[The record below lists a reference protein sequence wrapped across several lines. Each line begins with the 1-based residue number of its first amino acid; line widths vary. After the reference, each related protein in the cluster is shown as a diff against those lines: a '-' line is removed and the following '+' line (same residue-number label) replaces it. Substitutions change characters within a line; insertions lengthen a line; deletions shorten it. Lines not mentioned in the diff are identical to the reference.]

1 MSKVIKIKKGLDIKL
16 KGAAEK
22 VTVQAETASVFA
34 VKPPDFVG
42 LTPKLLAKPGD
53 EVKAGTPVF
62 FDKRRPEIQFTS
74 PVAGVVK
81 EVVRGERRR
90 ILEVTIEANGKED
103 HEAFTAGDPAGMEPG
118 VIKENLLKSGLW
130 PAIVQRPYGIVAD
143 PEVVPRDIF
152 ISGFDSAPLGV
163 DYDMILKDQE
173 KGFAAG
179 IAALQKL
186 TSGKV
191 HLGLRN
197 GDPVVKAMDNLKDVE
212 YHLFSGPH
220 PSGLVGIQIHHVAP
234 INKGEVVWTVRPQ
247 QVAQIGNL
255 FLNGKPDNSI
265 IVAVAGSKATKPR
278 YLKTTMGTAIAPLLK
293 DQLVGDAAETRIISG
308 NVLTGTKIS
317 PEGYLGYYDALV
329 SMIPEGDY
337 YEMFGWALPGLKKFS
352 NSHTYFS
359 WLSPRKQ
366 WDIDTNLKGGARA
379 FVMTG
384 QYDKVFPMDIL
395 PVFLLK
401 SILVKDIDKME
412 QLGIYEVI
420 EEDMALC
427 EFVCTSKTEVQSILR
442 EGLDLMYKEMN

>member
-22 VTVQAETASVFA
+22 VTVQAEASSVYA

-42 LTPKLLAKPGD
+42 LTPKLIAKPGD
-53 EVKAGTPVF
+53 PVKAGTPVF
-62 FDKRRPEIQFTS
+62 FDKYRREIQFTS

-81 EVVRGERRR
+81 EVVRGERRK
-90 ILEVTIEANGKED
+90 ILEVIIEANGQTD
-103 HEAFTAGDPAGMEPG
+103 HEAFTAGDPAGLDAG

-130 PAIVQRPYGIVAD
+130 PTLVQRPYGIIAD
-143 PEVVPRDIF
+143 PGVTPRDIF

-163 DYDMILKDQE
+163 DYGVILKDQE
-173 KGFAAG
+173 KAFAAG
-179 IAALQKL
+179 ISALKKL
-186 TSGKV
+186 TSGQV
-191 HLGLRN
+191 HLSLRA
-197 GDPVVKAMDNLKDVE
+197 GEPAVKAMEGLKDVV
-212 YHLFSGPH
+212 YHQFSGVH
-220 PSGLVGIQIHHVAP
+220 PAGLVGIQIHHIAP
-234 INKGEVVWTVRPQ
+234 VNKGEIVWTINPQ
-247 QVAQIGNL
+247 HVMLIGKL
-255 FLNGKPDNSI
+255 FLEGRLDPTI
-265 IVAVAGSKATKPR
+265 IIAVAGAKAAKPR
-278 YLKTTMGTAIAPLLK
+278 YLRTMLGTGVANVLK
-293 DQLVGDAAETRIISG
+293 DQLTGVSEETRIISG
-308 NVLTGTKIS
+308 NVLTGKKIQ
-317 PEGYLGYYDALV
+317 PDGFLGYYDSLI

-352 NSHTYFS
+352 NSKAYFS

-366 WDIDTNLKGGARA
+366 WDIDTNLKGGERA
-379 FVMTG
+379 FVMSG

-401 SILVKDIDKME
+401 SILANDIDKME

-427 EFVCTSKTEVQSILR
+427 EFVCTSKIEVQTILR